1 VAAFSIFELLPEP
14 RDVMLTE
21 DQIRELTGY
30 RQHARQLR
38 WIADQLKIKA
48 PIRADGLPILT
59 EAQLNAA
66 LAGQKIDEGE
76 YRWSRS

>member
-1 VAAFSIFELLPEP
+1 
-14 RDVMLTE
+14 MLTE
-21 DQIRELTGY
+21 EQIRELTGY

-48 PIRADGLPILT
+48 PIRADGLPVLT

-66 LAGQKIDEGE
+66 IAGQKVTDEGE
-76 YRWSRS
+76 YNWSRS

>member
-1 VAAFSIFELLPEP
+1 MIL
-14 RDVMLTE
+14 DE
-21 DQIRELTGY
+21 DQIRKLTGY

-59 EAQLNAA
+59 DAQLDAA
-66 LAGQKIDEGE
+66 ISGSRVADEGE
-76 YRWSRS
+76 FTWSRS